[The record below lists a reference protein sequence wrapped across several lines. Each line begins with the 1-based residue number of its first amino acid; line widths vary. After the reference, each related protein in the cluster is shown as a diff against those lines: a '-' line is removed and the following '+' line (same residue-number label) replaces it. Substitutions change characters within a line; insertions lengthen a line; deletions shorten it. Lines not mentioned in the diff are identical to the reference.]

1 MKLVDFAGKV
11 ISEKAYGSVQGDYQI
26 NVNTSNYKAGVYFVE
41 LTVNGQ
47 TTSKKLIIE

>member
-1 MKLVDFAGKV
+1 M
-11 ISEKAYGSVQGDYQI
+11 SEKVYGSVEGDYQI
-26 NVNTSNYKAGVYFVE
+26 NVNTSNLKAGVYFVE